1 MAFDA
6 QSAWTEMLALVAS
19 KPNHGRHDLL
29 AASARIAERHTIPE
43 EEFQRALRLTLP
55 AFAELLFQGTARTQ
69 APQDPADDVPVAGE
83 PLTGTST
90 PSYAVQPTIAA

>member
-6 QSAWTEMLALVAS
+6 QSAWTELVAVIAS

-29 AASARIAERHTIPE
+29 AESARIAARHTIPE

-55 AFAELLFQGTARTQ
+55 AFSDLLFQATARTAQ
-69 APQDPADDVPVAGE
+69 EAPEDPVADVPGEAGLAAAFHE
-83 PLTGTST
+83 PGQ
-90 PSYAVQPTIAA
+90 PSMAA